1 MARTRTPNR
10 PVVSAAPNT
19 AGVLTAAEQVLRPLV
34 RLLLQRGIGF
44 IPFAEAAKALFV
56 KVAVKDFPPHGAR
69 ETDSR
74 ISVLTGIYRRDV
86 KRLRESS
93 SPGVRRSSDR
103 EPQSTSLS
111 SMVLAT
117 WMGKRPYTDTN
128 GRPLSLAR
136 TRREGGVRSF
146 EALVASVSRD
156 VRPRALLDEWL
167 RRGAVTLDDENRVCL
182 NVDAFIAQR
191 SLDEKA
197 FFLGHNLH
205 DHLAAAAHNVAG
217 GQPPFLERCVY
228 YGRLTPESIRE
239 LESLAQEHAMRALQ
253 EVNRRAMVLQARD
266 AGRADAQQRMT
277 FGVYFYNAPV
287 DDGEAKEG

>member
-1 MARTRTPNR
+1 MPRTRAPN
-10 PVVSAAPNT
+10 PPLLSGAPNT
-19 AGVLTAAEQVLRPLV
+19 VGVLRAAEQVLRPLV

-44 IPFAEAAKALFV
+44 IPFAESAKALFV
-56 KVAVKDFPPHGAR
+56 KVAVKDFPPQGTR

-86 KRLRESS
+86 KRLRQTQA
-93 SPGVRRSSDR
+93 PGGRRAPPR
-103 EPQSTSLS
+103 EPETTSLS

-117 WMGKRPYTDTN
+117 WMGKRPYTDAN
-128 GRPLSLAR
+128 GRVLSLAR
-136 TRREGGVRSF
+136 TRREGGARSF

-182 NVDAFIAQR
+182 NVHAFIAQR

-205 DHLAAAAHNVAG
+205 DHMAAAAHNVAG

-228 YGRLTPESIRE
+228 YGKLTPESIRE
-239 LESLAQEHAMRALQ
+239 IEAVAQECAMRALQ
-253 EVNRRAMVLQARD
+253 EVNRRAMALQARD
-266 AGRADAQQRMT
+266 AGQAAAQHRMT

-287 DDGEAKEG
+287 DDGDANDR